1 MFWVVVLCCKAL
13 TANTVLFFKLFA
25 SGHLCEAVKRGLEQ
39 LLSELRRVHIT
50 ELIIHSLYH
59 NKPWD
64 QSHSSAAERSVRAS
78 SYMDSKTKEGKFIQT
93 KLWMAHTHTHQWQDT
108 LIYPI
113 RLYQTHLMERHSKAI
128 YHQSSDYVLV
138 QKHCSQSKLGFRP
151 EGKAGE
157 IILKL
162 CAVWSWSWWFQEFL

>member
-93 KLWMAHTHTHQWQDT
+93 KLWMAHTHTSDRTHWFT
-108 LIYPI
+108 PSGFIRHIWWNGIRKPFIINHLIMCSYRNI
-113 RLYQTHLMERHSKAI
+113 VLNLNWVSGLKA
-128 YHQSSDYVLV
+128 
-138 QKHCSQSKLGFRP
+138 KL
-151 EGKAGE
+151 EK
-157 IILKL
+157 
-162 CAVWSWSWWFQEFL
+162 